1 MSIKFY
7 FWDGSSQV
15 LKPTASFISF
25 EERETKWNNGKRI
38 TRLLTLNERV
48 AKIAADLGA
57 YKFEIN

>member
-7 FWDGSSQV
+7 FWDGTSQV

-25 EERETKWNNGKRI
+25 EERETKWINGKRVNK
-38 TRLLTLNERV
+38 LLTLNERV
-48 AKIAADLGA
+48 ARIASDLGA